1 MAVRHM
7 HKDRDNTNEGM
18 TVAVFR
24 DYCTWAMHAALLTAT
39 LALAPATTVWGMLEP
54 QDGRTISSKQNQIFP
69 LPPTLEPAVDFWI
82 KVFSDWRRDQVALH
96 DDEHLGV
103 VYRIVDIPGDVA
115 DGLTTGQRAW
125 MREQEERLVAEL
137 TRLSRK
143 HASGQPLTKEEQ
155 RLAQAIKRGGGKIA
169 GAAERVRAQR
179 GTRERFLRGLEVS
192 GRYDRAFRAIFRSHG
207 LPEDL
212 AYLPH
217 IESSFQIGARSTV
230 GAAGMWQFMPA
241 TARSYM
247 TVNSVVD
254 ERLNP
259 LAAADAAARYFAGAY
274 RALGSWPLAVTSY
287 NHGIGSMSRAQDRF
301 GNDFA
306 RIVKQYDAPSFGFA
320 SRNFY
325 VEFLAARRIARSPHK
340 YFPEGVNF
348 QAPLAVRPVLLKRP
362 LHAHEVSRQAGTPL
376 ATLAE
381 LNPGWSDRALKGRSR
396 LPAGVTVWVPTGK
409 YVPEFNA
416 PEAPRTTQVAK
427 AERSQTLV
435 ASGKTHRVAAGDSLW
450 SIARRY
456 DTTVARLSAHNDL
469 NPSQPHLKIGQ
480 VLSVPTGK
488 SARSSRG
495 TSSTTTHRVAVGD
508 TPFDI
513 AATYRVS
520 LKDLLAANNMD
531 KRSVIKPGQTLRIP
545 VAD

>member
-1 MAVRHM
+1 M
-7 HKDRDNTNEGM
+7 
-18 TVAVFR
+18 AVFR
-24 DYCTWAMHAALLTAT
+24 DYCTRAVRTALFSAA

-54 QDGRTISSKQNQIFP
+54 QDGRPISSKQNQIFP
-69 LPPTLEPAVDFWI
+69 LPSTLEPAVDFWV
-82 KVFSDWRRDQVALH
+82 KVFADWRRDQVALH

-103 VYRIVDIPGDVA
+103 VYRVVEIPGDVA
-115 DGLTTGQRAW
+115 EGLTTGQRAW
-125 MREQEERLVAEL
+125 MRAQEERLAAEL

-143 HASGQPLTKEEQ
+143 HAAGQPLTKEEQ

-169 GAAERVRAQR
+169 RAGERVRAQR
-179 GTRERFLRGLEVS
+179 GTRERFLRGLEIS

-217 IESSFQIGARSTV
+217 IESSFQIGARSSV
-230 GAAGMWQFMPA
+230 GAAGMWQFMPS

-259 LAAADAAARYFAGAY
+259 LAAADAAAQYFAGAY
-274 RALGSWPLAVTSY
+274 RSLGSWPLAVTSY
-287 NHGIGSMSRAQDRF
+287 NHGIGSMSRARERF
-301 GNDFA
+301 GDDFA
-306 RIVKQYDAPSFGFA
+306 RIVRKYDAASFGFA

-348 QAPLAVRPVLLKRP
+348 HAPLAVRPVLLKRP
-362 LHAHEVSRQAGTPL
+362 LHAHEVSRQAGTQL

-381 LNPGWSDRALKGRSR
+381 LNPGWSDSALKGRAR

-409 YVPEFNA
+409 YVPEFTA
-416 PEAPRTTQVAK
+416 PEPRNTQLAKAPRGK
-427 AERSQTLV
+427 TLV

-456 DTTVARLSAHNDL
+456 DTTVANLSAHNDL
-469 NPSQPHLKIGQ
+469 NPSQPRLKIGQ
-480 VLSVPTGK
+480 VLAVPTGK
-488 SARSSRG
+488 TARNSPSASA
-495 TSSTTTHRVAVGD
+495 TTHRVAAGD
-508 TPFDI
+508 TPFEI
-513 AATYRVS
+513 AAAYRVS

>member
-1 MAVRHM
+1 MAERHM
-7 HKDRDNTNEGM
+7 HKDRDNTNEGI

-24 DYCTWAMHAALLTAT
+24 DYCTRAMSAALFTAA

-69 LPPTLEPAVDFWI
+69 LPPALEPAVDFWI
-82 KVFSDWRRDQVALH
+82 KVFADWRRDQVALH
-96 DDEHLGV
+96 DDEYLGV
-103 VYRIVDIPGDVA
+103 VYRVVDIPGQVA
-115 DGLTTGQRAW
+115 EGLTTGQRAW
-125 MREQEERLVAEL
+125 MREQEERLAAEL
-137 TRLSRK
+137 SRLSRK
-143 HASGQPLTKEEQ
+143 HAAGQPLTKEEQ
-155 RLAQAIKRGGGKIA
+155 RLAQAIKRGGGSIK
-169 GAAERVRAQR
+169 GAAERVRSQR

-192 GRYDRAFRAIFRSHG
+192 GRYDRAFRAIFRAHG

-217 IESSFQIGARSTV
+217 IESSFQIGARSSV
-230 GAAGMWQFMPA
+230 GAAGMWQFMPS

-247 TVNSVVD
+247 TVNPVVD

-259 LAAADAAARYFAGAY
+259 LAAADAAAQYFAGAY

-287 NHGIGSMSRAQDRF
+287 NHGIGSMSRARDRF
-301 GNDFA
+301 GDDFA
-306 RIVKQYDAPSFGFA
+306 RIVRNYDAPSFGFA

-325 VEFLAARRIARSPHK
+325 VEFLAARRIAHSPHK
-340 YFPEGVNF
+340 YFPEGVSF
-348 QAPLAVRPVLLKRP
+348 HAPLAVRPVLLKRP

-376 ATLAE
+376 TTLAE
-381 LNPGWSDRALKGRSR
+381 LNPGWSDSALKGRSR

-409 YVPEFNA
+409 FVPEFNT
-416 PEAPRTTQVAK
+416 PDEPRTTQVAK
-427 AERSQTLV
+427 AGRSRTLV
-435 ASGKTHRVAAGDSLW
+435 ASGRTHRVAAGDSLW

-456 DTTVARLSAHNDL
+456 GTTVARLSAHNDL

-480 VLSVPTGK
+480 VLSVPTTQT
-488 SARSSRG
+488 AAHSSR
-495 TSSTTTHRVAVGD
+495 SASPTTHRVAAGD

-520 LKDLLAANNMD
+520 LNDLLTANNMH

-545 VAD
+545 VDD